1 MNNPEAETAA
11 YYQPRVWL
19 WWILATA
26 GGWLLGSLVTYVISI
41 ALNMAGFGAILEADP
56 AQISQ
61 STALLLMALS
71 LVSLLVM
78 GVAVGA
84 LQWLVLRWHVP
95 GINRWA
101 IFTGLGFALGTFA
114 FWAFMGL
121 GVGLTQWLLLR
132 RDLNKTQWW
141 LVVNAVAWPVGYLLG
156 GTGGALLGSAL
167 GSAVVGGLIG
177 SILIGVIIG
186 AITGAMLLW
195 LLREN
200 RVLLDG
206 LRQELEGAKP

>member
-1 MNNPEAETAA
+1 MTNPEVETAA
-11 YYQPRVWL
+11 DYQPRVWL

-26 GGWLLGSLVTYVISI
+26 GGWLLGSLATYGISI
-41 ALNMAGFGAILEADP
+41 VLNMAGFGAVLEADP
-56 AQISQ
+56 SQISQ
-61 STALLLMALS
+61 STALLLMAVS
-71 LVSLLVM
+71 LVSLVIM

-95 GINRWA
+95 GITRWTV
-101 IFTGLGFALGTFA
+101 FTGLGFALGTFA

-141 LVVNAVAWPVGYLLG
+141 LIVNAIAWPLGYLLG
-156 GTGGALLGSAL
+156 GMGGVAMGNAL
-167 GSAVVGGLIG
+167 GSAIVGGLIG

-186 AITGAMLLW
+186 AITGVVLLW

-206 LRQELEGAKP
+206 LRQDLVAAKP